1 MNTIKRI
8 KKKPPTFDKIRN
20 EKGEITDNVE
30 EILEEKKKYLKKLY
44 SKPMQT
50 DKESKEEEILT
61 TIQELFTKGNDH
73 DYNRRIDSQEI
84 EESIKGS
91 KKGAPGPD
99 KITNMM
105 LKNSIEILKNP
116 LSFVINDMK
125 ESKEDFH
132 TSWGLGI

>member
-50 DKESKEEEILT
+50 DKESK
-61 TIQELFTKGNDH
+61 
-73 DYNRRIDSQEI
+73 
-84 EESIKGS
+84 
-91 KKGAPGPD
+91 
-99 KITNMM
+99 
-105 LKNSIEILKNP
+105 
-116 LSFVINDMK
+116 K
-125 ESKEDFH
+125 E
-132 TSWGLGI
+132 